1 MKQVIF
7 GDAAISQSICTWV
20 SERAGG
26 SWVQGQATAIGL
38 MEDGELIAGVVFD
51 SWNGASCC
59 MHVAAAP
66 GKAWMTPSY
75 LKVCFAYPFNQLGVN
90 KILGLVGSKN
100 EAALQFD
107 LHLGFVPEATLEG
120 AHPDGALIV
129 LSMTRAQCRWLPE
142 NRHGKTFSTAAT
154 RLSGDGRAAG
164 HGEPRHRALQHEH

>member
-7 GDAAISQSICTWV
+7 GDAAVSQSICSWV

-26 SWVQGQATAIGL
+26 SWVLGQATAIGL

-59 MHVAAAP
+59 MHVAAQE
-66 GKAWMTPSY
+66 GKKWMTPSY
-75 LKVCFAYPFNQLGVN
+75 LKVCFAYPFHQLKVN

-120 AHPDGALIV
+120 AHPDGSLLV
-129 LSMTRAQCRWLPE
+129 LSMTKAQCRWLPE
-142 NRHGKTFSTAAT
+142 NRHGKAISTAAA
-154 RLSGDGRAAG
+154 RLPGNGHCAG
-164 HGEPRHRALQHEH
+164 SGEPRHRVLQHQY